1 MRITPSSIFVR
12 PIFHWSATRMPNCAM
27 SSGWV
32 VGTIST
38 AIWLPFCASN
48 AASLLSSEA
57 TWSALNVAVRSVTR
71 RVNSGTATWAQ
82 AVSAQSSRRKPDAIC
97 ARNSRLI
104 RRSVAGCGRRGRR
117 AEIDRGRPGDGLLVF
132 HREARLGLVAE
143 HHRGEVGGEGTHR
156 DVVRLDRGDVAVAR
170 DGDAVL
176 GAFELRLQVAEQAV
190 CLQLRVVLR
199 AQQQTRDRAGERAL
213 RGDELLERGF
223 VVDELGRR
231 LDRADACTRFGH

>member
-71 RVNSGTATWAQ
+71 RVSWGTATWAQ

-104 RRSVAGCGRRGRR
+104 RRSVAGCGRRCRRGR

-156 DVVRLDRGDVAVAR
+156 DVVCLDRGDVAVAR

-190 CLQLRVVLR
+190 GLELRVVLGD
-199 AQQQTRDRAGERAL
+199 QQQARNR
-213 RGDELLERGF
+213 
-223 VVDELGRR
+223 
-231 LDRADACTRFGH
+231 